1 MNNTI
6 VMQFPIEDD
15 SILFDNRILYIIS
28 NIVARPGQS
37 HPALDTVDAF
47 KTRINQ
53 ALLGI

>member
-28 NIVARPGQS
+28 NIVARPGQN

-47 KTRINQ
+47 MTRINQ
-53 ALLGI
+53 TLLGI